1 MRHHGCRRIPTCRTA
16 CRDGPHRSNLT
27 GEPYDDDEILNFL
40 YNDITELQQDLREEV
55 TFDSWLV
62 EMISWGRFYPEENA
76 DAR

>member
-1 MRHHGCRRIPTCRTA
+1 MDAAEYKHVGPHA
-16 CRDGPHRSNLT
+16 EMAPHRSTLT
-27 GEPYDDDEILNFL
+27 DEPYDDDEILNFL
-40 YNDITELQQDLREEV
+40 DNDITELQQDLREEV